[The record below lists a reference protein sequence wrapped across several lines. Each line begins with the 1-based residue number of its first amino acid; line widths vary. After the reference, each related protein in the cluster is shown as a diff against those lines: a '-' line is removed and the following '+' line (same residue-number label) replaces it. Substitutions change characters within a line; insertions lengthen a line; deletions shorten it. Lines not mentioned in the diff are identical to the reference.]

1 MQMRSV
7 AVAAVVAV
15 GVMLLGSACEKP
27 DASLETSPSVRTLL
41 GTTTGN
47 RIMSPPGQPPAPKD
61 PPANWQESLALATWT
76 ELENGIPALQVV
88 LEVKSHE
95 GAGMDIWLTKDSGEP
110 VVEWSGGHTET
121 YGGTVCFQFSTQQD
135 GQALP
140 LDPASGYR
148 LTVAF
153 IDIASGDVISSRQAK
168 ITNETPKLTGSAPQQ
183 GSKVFS
189 EVYACRRG
197 N

>member
-1 MQMRSV
+1 M
-7 AVAAVVAV
+7 VAAVVGLGLV
-15 GVMLLGSACEKP
+15 LFGSACEKP
-27 DASLETSPSVRTLL
+27 DASLEASPSVRTLL

-61 PPANWQESLALATWT
+61 PPPTWQESLALATWT
-76 ELENGIPALQVV
+76 ELENGTPALQVV
-88 LEVKSHE
+88 LEVKAHE
-95 GAGMDIWLTKDSGEP
+95 GAGMDIWLTKASGEP
-110 VVEWSGGHTET
+110 VVEWSGGHTQT

-135 GQALP
+135 GQAIP
-140 LDPASGYR
+140 LDPSSGYK

-153 IDIASGDVISSRQAK
+153 IDITSGDVVSSRQANV
-168 ITNETPKLTGSAPQQ
+168 TNETPKLTGAAPQP
-183 GSKVFS
+183 GSTVFS